1 MLGVADK
8 YWEEHPDNGEAV
20 FKVNYFGVINLTNTL
35 KPVLAKNAKVFDI
48 I

>member
-8 YWEEHPDNGEAV
+8 FWEQHPDNAEAV

-35 KPVLAKNAKVFDI
+35 KPVLAKKAKVFDI